1 MSDSRRLT
9 LVGEVEPGVKLY
21 TAVVWHVSLKHLI
34 RIGYLLDQ
42 HHPGKLGQ
50 ALLFSTDVSLLASDI
65 VRSYKARYQMD
76 FITFR

>member
-42 HHPGKLGQ
+42 HHPGKLG
-50 ALLFSTDVSLLASDI
+50 
-65 VRSYKARYQMD
+65 
-76 FITFR
+76 